1 MINMHQKFDLRTA
14 VTPLHL
20 EFMIKERLLNVLN
33 GMDGLNGSC
42 TVYVDSVS
50 VRKLDIANSGF
61 LVIVIGWCGF
71 SSGPGRF

>member
-1 MINMHQKFDLRTA
+1 MHRGFDIP

-20 EFMIKERLLNVLN
+20 EFMIKERHVLNVLN
-33 GMDGLNGSC
+33 GSC
-42 TVYVDSVS
+42 RVHVDNVS